1 MDETHPPP
9 IPQASEGP
17 NTRKPRILF
26 LVTEYYYFASHKK
39 DLVAAASD
47 AGFEVYVAA
56 RCIPSEIE
64 EEGKFK
70 IIPLAWKRSGSTLG
84 AMFYL
89 LPDIYRVRGLF
100 REVKPDVV
108 HNISLKPSIIGSL
121 AAFGSKIN
129 VVNSINGFGYVFY
142 SQSPLARLVQ
152 YGCKLILRLTVK
164 WNNARIVLQ
173 NRDDKILVREK
184 MAISSEQVWLIRG
197 SGIDASAFQPEPE
210 PPSPPFKFLI
220 LARLLH
226 MKGIQVAIAAIE
238 ILIQRGVQAQL
249 IVCGSVDPGNPSSI
263 PESVLQTWSNL
274 PGVTFMGHVGDVKPM
289 ITSSHVVVLPALGGE
304 GLPRALLEAAALA
317 RPMIAT
323 DIAGNREIVLPGET
337 GLLVPPNDPEALAR
351 AMEWIATH
359 PEDREQ
365 WGRAARR
372 KVVAEFTSEFVR
384 EQHVQ
389 LYRVLMEPQAVS

>member
-1 MDETHPPP
+1 MQQP
-9 IPQASEGP
+9 
-17 NTRKPRILF
+17 
-26 LVTEYYYFASHKK
+26 
-39 DLVAAASD
+39 
-47 AGFEVYVAA
+47 
-56 RCIPSEIE
+56 
-64 EEGKFK
+64 
-70 IIPLAWKRSGSTLG
+70 
-84 AMFYL
+84 
-89 LPDIYRVRGLF
+89 
-100 REVKPDVV
+100 
-108 HNISLKPSIIGSL
+108 
-121 AAFGSKIN
+121 
-129 VVNSINGFGYVFY
+129 
-142 SQSPLARLVQ
+142 VQ
-152 YGCKLILRLTVK
+152 
-164 WNNARIVLQ
+164 Q
-173 NRDDKILVREK
+173 
-184 MAISSEQVWLIRG
+184 
-197 SGIDASAFQPEPE
+197 
-210 PPSPPFKFLI
+210 
-220 LARLLH
+220 H
-226 MKGIQVAIAAIE
+226 
-238 ILIQRGVQAQL
+238 
-249 IVCGSVDPGNPSSI
+249 
-263 PESVLQTWSNL
+263 LQTWSNL